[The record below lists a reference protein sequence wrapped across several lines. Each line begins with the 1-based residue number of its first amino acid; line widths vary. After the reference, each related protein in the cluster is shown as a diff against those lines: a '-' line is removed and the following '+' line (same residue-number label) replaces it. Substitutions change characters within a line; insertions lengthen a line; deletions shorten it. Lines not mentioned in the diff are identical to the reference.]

1 MALDSEGLEEDDRYE
16 LYLLYS
22 YKSTNTD
29 AEEEDSADATDAR
42 HYWLRDTLVSRT
54 QVCARSK
61 ASSKDSNK
69 ASCKASKAGSKAS
82 GCATRSYPIVCESV
96 CYD

>member
-1 MALDSEGLEEDDRYE
+1 MASSSQLSSSANNLVAVDSEDLEEEDRYE

-42 HYWLRDTLVSRT
+42 RYWLRDTLVSRT

-61 ASSKDSNK
+61 PSSKASSKANS
-69 ASCKASKAGSKAS
+69 
-82 GCATRSYPIVCESV
+82 
-96 CYD
+96 

>member
-1 MALDSEGLEEDDRYE
+1 LLYSYKSTNTDAEEEEGLEEEDRYE

-42 HYWLRDTLVSRT
+42 RYWLRDTLVSRT

-61 ASSKDSNK
+61 PSSKPS
-69 ASCKASKAGSKAS
+69 
-82 GCATRSYPIVCESV
+82 SYE
-96 CYD
+96 

>member
-54 QVCARSK
+54 QVCARSQASSKVGSK
-61 ASSKDSNK
+61 ASSK
-69 ASCKASKAGSKAS
+69 ASS
-82 GCATRSYPIVCESV
+82 
-96 CYD
+96 